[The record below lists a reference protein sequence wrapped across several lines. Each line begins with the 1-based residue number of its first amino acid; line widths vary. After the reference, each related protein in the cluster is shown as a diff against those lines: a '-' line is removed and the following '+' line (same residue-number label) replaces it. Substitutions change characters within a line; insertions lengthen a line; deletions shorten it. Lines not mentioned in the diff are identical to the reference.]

1 MTEFEKTDIVK
12 ALQSLTESTSSLI
25 SCTTIQIIIYSLM
38 SWKGIKYVMF
48 YFKFKDKNG
57 IEMYGAITVEN
68 VDIAPPEQK
77 TQFIEDLK
85 KLCHAETLEEVS
97 KEEYDVA

>member
-1 MTEFEKTDIVK
+1 
-12 ALQSLTESTSSLI
+12 
-25 SCTTIQIIIYSLM
+25 
-38 SWKGIKYVMF
+38 MF

-97 KEEYDVA
+97 KEEYDVAKE

>member
-1 MTEFEKTDIVK
+1 MIKV
-12 ALQSLTESTSSLI
+12 SL
-25 SCTTIQIIIYSLM
+25 
-38 SWKGIKYVMF
+38 
-48 YFKFKDKNG
+48 NG